1 MLESGLSIKDIYEDN
16 LKPALVKVGELWEQ
30 NKISVAAEHLA
41 SAVAESLLNEIY
53 VKISPSDKTNKTVV
67 VSCLENEHHQIGARM
82 VSDIFE
88 IHGWEV
94 LFLGANTPKQDLVN
108 YLKIMKPNL
117 VAISLSIY
125 FHFPTLEK
133 TINLIKKEFPKI
145 QIITGGQVFTRGGKE
160 ILKNY
165 ENVSYLSDLNDIE
178 MMKDNH
184 ANHVRFVHSILNNPN
199 AEVHTD
205 TVLWVFRAY
214 KSHGFSSN
222 SSMN

>member
-1 MLESGLSIKDIYEDN
+1 LINTENHILKALLAGDRKTSSKLVNELLESGLSIKDIYEDH
-16 LKPALVKVGELWEQ
+16 LKPALVEVGELWEQ
-30 NKISVAAEHLA
+30 NKISVATEHLA
-41 SAVAESLLNEIY
+41 SAVVESLLNEIY
-53 VKISPSDKTNKTVV
+53 VRISPTDKTNKTVV

-108 YLKIMKPNL
+108 YLKMMKPNL

-125 FHFPTLEK
+125 FHLPTLEK

-145 QIITGGQVFTRGGKE
+145 QIITGGQAFTRGGIE

-178 MMKDNH
+178 NYLI
-184 ANHVRFVHSILNNPN
+184 N
-199 AEVHTD
+199 
-205 TVLWVFRAY
+205 Y
-214 KSHGFSSN
+214 KA
-222 SSMN
+222 